1 MVVVRTSH
9 LSQPSEPTTND
20 VATSWDEIDAEF
32 SSIIGPVHLRLCSGE
47 TKPAEA
53 ADTFAILLRAHL
65 ERFLDRERPTMPTS
79 NRSMLH
85 RSRRIEKVTEKL
97 KIVKKGLSKSRKSN
111 PRGFFNALRAHNKCL
126 TAKRSYD
133 YTKNLRRQ
141 ERAFRENPWSFA
153 KRACTGTSADIEP
166 NFNAGEAYN
175 HFANVTSST
184 NSRYNTPEA
193 PGLPK

>member
-1 MVVVRTSH
+1 MMVVVRTSH

-20 VATSWDEIDAEF
+20 VAISWDEIDAEF

-65 ERFLDRERPTMPTS
+65 ERFLDRESPTS
-79 NRSMLH
+79 NRSILH

-111 PRGFFNALRAHNKCL
+111 PRGFFNAPRAHNKCL
-126 TAKRSYD
+126 TAKSSYD
-133 YTKNLRRQ
+133 YTKNL
-141 ERAFRENPWSFA
+141 
-153 KRACTGTSADIEP
+153 
-166 NFNAGEAYN
+166 
-175 HFANVTSST
+175 
-184 NSRYNTPEA
+184 
-193 PGLPK
+193 